1 MKAIVT
7 GGDSGLG
14 FHIAKELKNR
24 KYGIII
30 IARNEEKLKRAAK
43 ELDANWYAID
53 LAKDYMEAGEIIKSE
68 RPKILVN
75 DAGFGLYGRMEE
87 QDWEK
92 LENMLNLNI
101 LALTYLTYIGLKVM
115 ENGYILN
122 VSSVAACRAQ
132 KNLSVYAATK
142 AYVEQFSKSLNRE
155 KRKTKIS
162 YLLLGPTKTNF
173 FKNANMP
180 TKGLEKIM
188 LSPEKVAKYAVDKM
202 LKGKERIVPG
212 IIYKLY
218 CLGK

>member
-14 FHIAKELKNR
+14 FHIARELKNR
-24 KYGIII
+24 GYEITI
-30 IARNEEKLKRAAK
+30 IARDEEKLKKAAK
-43 ELDANWYAID
+43 ILEAKWYAID
-53 LAKDYMEAGEIIKSE
+53 LSKNYTDAGEIIKRESPE
-68 RPKILVN
+68 ILVN
-75 DAGFGLYGRMEE
+75 NAGFGLYGKIEE
-87 QDWEK
+87 LDWEK

-115 ENGYILN
+115 KSGYILN
-122 VSSVAACRAQ
+122 ISSVAACRAQ

-142 AYVEQFSKSLNRE
+142 AYVEHFSKSLNRE
-155 KRKTKIS
+155 ERRTKIS

-180 TKGLEKIM
+180 TKNLERIM
-188 LSPEKVAKYAVDKM
+188 LNPEKVAKYAVKRM
-202 LKGKERIVPG
+202 LKGKERIVPS
-212 IIYKLY
+212 IIYKIY